1 MSDVFCTMRNL
12 GAVFDVSSH
21 VIGRTLKGL
30 GLRTQDGQPS
40 EQAKESGLVKQVA
53 GPQSWVSLWLWHRE
67 RTVAILEEVG
77 FEPADQPCSVSGDV
91 A

>member
-1 MSDVFCTMRNL
+1 MSDAFCTMRNL

-21 VIGRTLKGL
+21 VIGRALKGL

-40 EQAKESGLVKQVA
+40 DQAKEIALVKEVN
-53 GPQSWVSLWLWHRE
+53 GPQPWVSLWLWHRD
-67 RTVAILEEVG
+67 RTVALLEEVG
-77 FEPADQPCSVSGDV
+77 FEPADQPCSVSGDD